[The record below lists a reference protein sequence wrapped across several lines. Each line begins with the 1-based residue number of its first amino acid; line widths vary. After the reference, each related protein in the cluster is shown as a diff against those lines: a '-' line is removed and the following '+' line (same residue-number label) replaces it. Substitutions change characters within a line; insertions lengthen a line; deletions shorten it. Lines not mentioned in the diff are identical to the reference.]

1 MQGWHTTFLGMR
13 GLPRDISDFEMKAF
27 FTFDG
32 AERDAINARRGDSHK
47 LGLALHIGF
56 LRMSGRLLGAFRVI
70 PVALWRHLG
79 NELGI
84 AAPEVAS
91 LRAMYERGRTLF
103 DHQQVA
109 CTVLGFQ
116 WMSEH
121 QRRSLVR
128 ELRDE
133 VARCADRDQLLVRAR
148 QWLYKNKLV
157 IVHERA
163 IRTLIAAALAQ
174 LEVETGT
181 AIAASVDPATLDRW
195 RASVSELRPDGQTQ
209 QSWLWAAP
217 AKHSTR
223 QISEVL
229 ERIDLLY
236 TLDVHKHLADIPDLI
251 LRRYARRLVS
261 RPPSAG
267 AKIKEPA
274 RTVEV
279 ACFLRYCLFTT
290 TDQLILMVQ
299 RRIADLWRQAAADVP
314 ATVNWAAMYKTLLG
328 ELVALS
334 AQGAVPDAELRAR
347 LEALIT
353 ETQKRKPPSR
363 ASLVREGLIDGIR
376 PVRSLLVAIAKLPW
390 QATGEHPAIEYLA
403 KLQALYLKGSRKLPV
418 EVVAPSLGMIWQVSI
433 SSPDR
438 ERAFQALEVATLFA
452 LRRAVRNGS
461 VWIEHSL
468 SFRGRARL
476 FFTDERWQAESKKHY
491 ARLSLP
497 SKAAT
502 FLKPLL
508 ARVTAGVDAVAAAA
522 RSGVLRVDDE
532 LHLSP
537 LPAEDED
544 PEVTKLRAALDH
556 RIGEVQLPEVILAV
570 DAQVRFSWIMLGR
583 EPRSTDELLMVYA
596 GIMAHGTS
604 LTAVECARM
613 IPQLSA
619 TSIRQAMRWA
629 RDERRLSQAC
639 QAVLEFMQR
648 HPIAA
653 TWGRSDLASSDMMSM
668 ETTKRVWQAR
678 LDPRRNTP
686 SIGIYSHVKDR
697 WGIFHAQPFVLNER
711 QAGVAI
717 EGVIRQEKLE
727 TSQLAVDTHGYTDF
741 AMSHARL
748 LGFDLCP
755 RLKELKQ
762 RHLFVPRGTKVPAE
776 IAAVCEANVDVALI
790 EKHWDSLVHLAASV
804 MSGHASAVAA
814 LARFG
819 SAAQGDPI
827 YEAGVQLGRLL
838 RTAFLADY
846 FVKDAFRN
854 ELRRVLNRGEAVN
867 ALKRAIYTGRISPA
881 QAKRVDEMQAVADA
895 LSLMANI
902 VMAWNTSQMQA
913 VLDRWSNRRQVIPP
927 ELIGKIAPTRLE
939 SINLRGVFRFPVDR
953 RWWTRWAGAC
963 TCAGTRVR
971 RPRRTASWCS
981 SPSSW
986 PPPACS
992 SAGCRVP
999 AGVPQRQRAGQARR
1013 AGHADAGAAGRA
1025 PALCPHHRA
1034 ARRRGGR
1041 AGAGHEQGG
1050 QRRRAAPGAGAHR
1063 RGGQHGVDAPER

>member
-1 MQGWHTTFLGMR
+1 MPHTQNSGQ
-13 GLPRDISDFEMKAF
+13 
-27 FTFDG
+27 
-32 AERDAINARRGDSHK
+32 AR
-47 LGLALHIGF
+47 
-56 LRMSGRLLGAFRVI
+56 
-70 PVALWRHLG
+70 
-79 NELGI
+79 
-84 AAPEVAS
+84 
-91 LRAMYERGRTLF
+91 
-103 DHQQVA
+103 
-109 CTVLGFQ
+109 
-116 WMSEH
+116 
-121 QRRSLVR
+121 
-128 ELRDE
+128 
-133 VARCADRDQLLVRAR
+133 
-148 QWLYKNKLV
+148 
-157 IVHERA
+157 
-163 IRTLIAAALAQ
+163 
-174 LEVETGT
+174 
-181 AIAASVDPATLDRW
+181 VDPATLDRW

-953 RWWTRWAGAC
+953 YADQILPSRPNASIT
-963 TCAGTRVR
+963 GTN
-971 RPRRTASWCS
+971 
-981 SPSSW
+981 
-986 PPPACS
+986 
-992 SAGCRVP
+992 G
-999 AGVPQRQRAGQARR
+999 
-1013 AGHADAGAAGRA
+1013 
-1025 PALCPHHRA
+1025 
-1034 ARRRGGR
+1034 
-1041 AGAGHEQGG
+1041 
-1050 QRRRAAPGAGAHR
+1050 
-1063 RGGQHGVDAPER
+1063 

>member
-491 ARLSLP
+491 ARLSFP

-953 RWWTRWAGAC
+953 YADQILPSRPNASIT
-963 TCAGTRVR
+963 GTN
-971 RPRRTASWCS
+971 
-981 SPSSW
+981 
-986 PPPACS
+986 
-992 SAGCRVP
+992 G
-999 AGVPQRQRAGQARR
+999 
-1013 AGHADAGAAGRA
+1013 
-1025 PALCPHHRA
+1025 
-1034 ARRRGGR
+1034 
-1041 AGAGHEQGG
+1041 
-1050 QRRRAAPGAGAHR
+1050 
-1063 RGGQHGVDAPER
+1063 

>member
-261 RPPSAG
+261 SPPSAG

-390 QATGEHPAIEYLA
+390 QAPGEHPAIEYLA

-653 TWGRSDLASSDMMSM
+653 TWGRSDLASSDMMTM

-953 RWWTRWAGAC
+953 YADQILPSRPNASIT
-963 TCAGTRVR
+963 GTN
-971 RPRRTASWCS
+971 
-981 SPSSW
+981 
-986 PPPACS
+986 
-992 SAGCRVP
+992 G
-999 AGVPQRQRAGQARR
+999 
-1013 AGHADAGAAGRA
+1013 
-1025 PALCPHHRA
+1025 
-1034 ARRRGGR
+1034 
-1041 AGAGHEQGG
+1041 
-1050 QRRRAAPGAGAHR
+1050 
-1063 RGGQHGVDAPER
+1063 

>member
-1 MQGWHTTFLGMR
+1 
-13 GLPRDISDFEMKAF
+13 
-27 FTFDG
+27 
-32 AERDAINARRGDSHK
+32 
-47 LGLALHIGF
+47 
-56 LRMSGRLLGAFRVI
+56 MS
-70 PVALWRHLG
+70 
-79 NELGI
+79 
-84 AAPEVAS
+84 
-91 LRAMYERGRTLF
+91 
-103 DHQQVA
+103 
-109 CTVLGFQ
+109 
-116 WMSEH
+116 
-121 QRRSLVR
+121 
-128 ELRDE
+128 
-133 VARCADRDQLLVRAR
+133 
-148 QWLYKNKLV
+148 
-157 IVHERA
+157 
-163 IRTLIAAALAQ
+163 
-174 LEVETGT
+174 
-181 AIAASVDPATLDRW
+181 
-195 RASVSELRPDGQTQ
+195 
-209 QSWLWAAP
+209 
-217 AKHSTR
+217 
-223 QISEVL
+223 
-229 ERIDLLY
+229 
-236 TLDVHKHLADIPDLI
+236 
-251 LRRYARRLVS
+251 
-261 RPPSAG
+261 
-267 AKIKEPA
+267 
-274 RTVEV
+274 
-279 ACFLRYCLFTT
+279 
-290 TDQLILMVQ
+290 
-299 RRIADLWRQAAADVP
+299 P

-953 RWWTRWAGAC
+953 YADQILPSRPNASIT
-963 TCAGTRVR
+963 GTN
-971 RPRRTASWCS
+971 
-981 SPSSW
+981 
-986 PPPACS
+986 
-992 SAGCRVP
+992 G
-999 AGVPQRQRAGQARR
+999 
-1013 AGHADAGAAGRA
+1013 
-1025 PALCPHHRA
+1025 
-1034 ARRRGGR
+1034 
-1041 AGAGHEQGG
+1041 
-1050 QRRRAAPGAGAHR
+1050 
-1063 RGGQHGVDAPER
+1063 

>member
-1 MQGWHTTFLGMR
+1 
-13 GLPRDISDFEMKAF
+13 
-27 FTFDG
+27 
-32 AERDAINARRGDSHK
+32 
-47 LGLALHIGF
+47 
-56 LRMSGRLLGAFRVI
+56 MS
-70 PVALWRHLG
+70 
-79 NELGI
+79 
-84 AAPEVAS
+84 
-91 LRAMYERGRTLF
+91 
-103 DHQQVA
+103 
-109 CTVLGFQ
+109 
-116 WMSEH
+116 
-121 QRRSLVR
+121 
-128 ELRDE
+128 
-133 VARCADRDQLLVRAR
+133 
-148 QWLYKNKLV
+148 
-157 IVHERA
+157 
-163 IRTLIAAALAQ
+163 
-174 LEVETGT
+174 
-181 AIAASVDPATLDRW
+181 AIAWNAVR
-195 RASVSELRPDGQTQ
+195 DGNG
-209 QSWLWAAP
+209 
-217 AKHSTR
+217 
-223 QISEVL
+223 I
-229 ERIDLLY
+229 
-236 TLDVHKHLADIPDLI
+236 
-251 LRRYARRLVS
+251 
-261 RPPSAG
+261 
-267 AKIKEPA
+267 
-274 RTVEV
+274 TVRHQWN
-279 ACFLRYCLFTT
+279 A
-290 TDQLILMVQ
+290 QILMVQ

-953 RWWTRWAGAC
+953 YADQILPSRPNASIT
-963 TCAGTRVR
+963 GTN
-971 RPRRTASWCS
+971 
-981 SPSSW
+981 
-986 PPPACS
+986 
-992 SAGCRVP
+992 G
-999 AGVPQRQRAGQARR
+999 
-1013 AGHADAGAAGRA
+1013 
-1025 PALCPHHRA
+1025 
-1034 ARRRGGR
+1034 
-1041 AGAGHEQGG
+1041 
-1050 QRRRAAPGAGAHR
+1050 
-1063 RGGQHGVDAPER
+1063 

>member
-1 MQGWHTTFLGMR
+1 
-13 GLPRDISDFEMKAF
+13 
-27 FTFDG
+27 
-32 AERDAINARRGDSHK
+32 
-47 LGLALHIGF
+47 
-56 LRMSGRLLGAFRVI
+56 
-70 PVALWRHLG
+70 
-79 NELGI
+79 
-84 AAPEVAS
+84 
-91 LRAMYERGRTLF
+91 
-103 DHQQVA
+103 
-109 CTVLGFQ
+109 
-116 WMSEH
+116 
-121 QRRSLVR
+121 
-128 ELRDE
+128 
-133 VARCADRDQLLVRAR
+133 
-148 QWLYKNKLV
+148 
-157 IVHERA
+157 HERA

-953 RWWTRWAGAC
+953 YADQILPSRPNASIT
-963 TCAGTRVR
+963 GTN
-971 RPRRTASWCS
+971 
-981 SPSSW
+981 
-986 PPPACS
+986 
-992 SAGCRVP
+992 G
-999 AGVPQRQRAGQARR
+999 
-1013 AGHADAGAAGRA
+1013 
-1025 PALCPHHRA
+1025 
-1034 ARRRGGR
+1034 
-1041 AGAGHEQGG
+1041 
-1050 QRRRAAPGAGAHR
+1050 
-1063 RGGQHGVDAPER
+1063 

>member
-1 MQGWHTTFLGMR
+1 
-13 GLPRDISDFEMKAF
+13 
-27 FTFDG
+27 
-32 AERDAINARRGDSHK
+32 
-47 LGLALHIGF
+47 
-56 LRMSGRLLGAFRVI
+56 
-70 PVALWRHLG
+70 
-79 NELGI
+79 
-84 AAPEVAS
+84 
-91 LRAMYERGRTLF
+91 
-103 DHQQVA
+103 
-109 CTVLGFQ
+109 
-116 WMSEH
+116 
-121 QRRSLVR
+121 
-128 ELRDE
+128 
-133 VARCADRDQLLVRAR
+133 
-148 QWLYKNKLV
+148 
-157 IVHERA
+157 
-163 IRTLIAAALAQ
+163 
-174 LEVETGT
+174 
-181 AIAASVDPATLDRW
+181 
-195 RASVSELRPDGQTQ
+195 
-209 QSWLWAAP
+209 
-217 AKHSTR
+217 
-223 QISEVL
+223 
-229 ERIDLLY
+229 
-236 TLDVHKHLADIPDLI
+236 
-251 LRRYARRLVS
+251 
-261 RPPSAG
+261 
-267 AKIKEPA
+267 
-274 RTVEV
+274 
-279 ACFLRYCLFTT
+279 
-290 TDQLILMVQ
+290 MVQ

-653 TWGRSDLASSDMMSM
+653 TWGRSDLASSDMMTM

-953 RWWTRWAGAC
+953 
-963 TCAGTRVR
+963 
-971 RPRRTASWCS
+971 
-981 SPSSW
+981 
-986 PPPACS
+986 
-992 SAGCRVP
+992 
-999 AGVPQRQRAGQARR
+999 
-1013 AGHADAGAAGRA
+1013 
-1025 PALCPHHRA
+1025 
-1034 ARRRGGR
+1034 
-1041 AGAGHEQGG
+1041 
-1050 QRRRAAPGAGAHR
+1050 
-1063 RGGQHGVDAPER
+1063 

>member
-1 MQGWHTTFLGMR
+1 
-13 GLPRDISDFEMKAF
+13 
-27 FTFDG
+27 
-32 AERDAINARRGDSHK
+32 
-47 LGLALHIGF
+47 
-56 LRMSGRLLGAFRVI
+56 
-70 PVALWRHLG
+70 
-79 NELGI
+79 
-84 AAPEVAS
+84 
-91 LRAMYERGRTLF
+91 
-103 DHQQVA
+103 
-109 CTVLGFQ
+109 
-116 WMSEH
+116 
-121 QRRSLVR
+121 
-128 ELRDE
+128 
-133 VARCADRDQLLVRAR
+133 
-148 QWLYKNKLV
+148 
-157 IVHERA
+157 
-163 IRTLIAAALAQ
+163 
-174 LEVETGT
+174 
-181 AIAASVDPATLDRW
+181 
-195 RASVSELRPDGQTQ
+195 
-209 QSWLWAAP
+209 
-217 AKHSTR
+217 
-223 QISEVL
+223 
-229 ERIDLLY
+229 
-236 TLDVHKHLADIPDLI
+236 
-251 LRRYARRLVS
+251 RRYARRLVS

-913 VLDRWSNRRQVIPP
+913 VLDRWSNRRQVIP
-927 ELIGKIAPTRLE
+927 
-939 SINLRGVFRFPVDR
+939 
-953 RWWTRWAGAC
+953 
-963 TCAGTRVR
+963 
-971 RPRRTASWCS
+971 
-981 SPSSW
+981 
-986 PPPACS
+986 
-992 SAGCRVP
+992 
-999 AGVPQRQRAGQARR
+999 
-1013 AGHADAGAAGRA
+1013 
-1025 PALCPHHRA
+1025 
-1034 ARRRGGR
+1034 
-1041 AGAGHEQGG
+1041 
-1050 QRRRAAPGAGAHR
+1050 
-1063 RGGQHGVDAPER
+1063 

>member
-1 MQGWHTTFLGMR
+1 MGFTMRGWHSTFLGMR
-13 GLPRDISDFEMKAF
+13 ELPRDIGDFEMKVF
-27 FTFDG
+27 FTFDD
-32 AERDAINARRGDSHK
+32 AERGAINARRGDAHK

-56 LRMSGRLLGAFRVI
+56 LRMSGRLLYALRVV
-70 PVALWRHLG
+70 PVALWRHLSE
-79 NELGI
+79 ELGI
-84 AAPEVAS
+84 ASPDVAS
-91 LRAMYERGRTLF
+91 LRTLYGREKTLF
-103 DHQQVA
+103 EHQQVA
-109 CTVLGFQ
+109 CTVLGFR
-116 WMSEH
+116 WMTEH

-133 VARCADRDQLLVRAR
+133 VARSADRDQLLVRAR

-163 IRTLIAAALAQ
+163 IRTLIASALSQ

-181 AIAASVDPATLDRW
+181 AISASIDPAILARW
-195 RASVSELRPDGQTQ
+195 RTAVAQMRPDGQTQ

-217 AKHSTR
+217 AKHSPR
-223 QISEVL
+223 QIGEVL

-236 TLDVHKHLADIPDLI
+236 ELDVHKHLADIPDLI

-299 RRIADLWRQAAADVP
+299 RRIADLWRQASAQVP
-314 ATVNWAAMYKTLLG
+314 AAINWAAMYKTLLQ
-328 ELVALS
+328 ELEALTGK
-334 AQGAVPDAELRAR
+334 GAVPDAELRER
-347 LEALIT
+347 LHALVIAN
-353 ETQKRKPPSR
+353 QIRKPPSR

-390 QATGEHPAIEYLA
+390 QATGEHPAVEFLA
-403 KLQALYLKGSRKLPV
+403 TLQAFYRKGTRTLPT
-418 EVVAPSLGMIWQVSI
+418 EMVAPGLGRVWQAAI

-438 ERAFQALEVATLFA
+438 ERAFQALEVATLLA

-461 VWIEHSL
+461 VWIGHSL

-476 FFTDERWQAESKKHY
+476 FFTDERWKAESKRHY

-497 SKAAT
+497 GKATA

-508 ARVTAGVDAVAAAA
+508 AKVSAGVDAVAEAA
-522 RSGVLRVDDE
+522 RSGRLRVDDE
-532 LHLSP
+532 LHLSA

-544 PEVTKLRAALDH
+544 PQVTKLRAALDH

-583 EPRSTDELLMVYA
+583 EPRTTDELLMVYA
-596 GIMAHGTS
+596 GILAHGTS
-604 LTAVECARM
+604 LSAVECARM

-619 TSIRQAMRWA
+619 PSIRQAMRWA

-639 QAVLEFMQR
+639 QAVLAFMQR
-648 HPIAA
+648 HPIAT

-686 SIGIYSHVKDR
+686 SIGIYSHVRDR

-741 AMSHARL
+741 AMALARL

-762 RHLFVPRGTKVPAE
+762 RHLFVPRGTRAPAAV
-776 IAAVCEANVDVALI
+776 AAVCEASVDIGLI
-790 EKHWDSLVHLAASV
+790 ETHWDSLVHLTASV

-827 YEAGVQLGRLL
+827 YDAGVQLGRLL
-838 RTAFLADY
+838 RSAFLADY
-846 FVKDAFRN
+846 FVKDSFRN

-895 LSLMANI
+895 LSLLANI
-902 VMAWNTSQMQA
+902 VMAWNTSQMQT

-953 RWWTRWAGAC
+953 YADQILPSRPKGPRT
-963 TCAGTRVR
+963 GT
-971 RPRRTASWCS
+971 
-981 SPSSW
+981 
-986 PPPACS
+986 
-992 SAGCRVP
+992 
-999 AGVPQRQRAGQARR
+999 
-1013 AGHADAGAAGRA
+1013 
-1025 PALCPHHRA
+1025 
-1034 ARRRGGR
+1034 GG
-1041 AGAGHEQGG
+1041 
-1050 QRRRAAPGAGAHR
+1050 
-1063 RGGQHGVDAPER
+1063 

>member
-1 MQGWHTTFLGMR
+1 MLSSV
-13 GLPRDISDFEMKAF
+13 LPVHHHR
-27 FTFDG
+27 
-32 AERDAINARRGDSHK
+32 
-47 LGLALHIGF
+47 
-56 LRMSGRLLGAFRVI
+56 
-70 PVALWRHLG
+70 PVDPYG
-79 NELGI
+79 
-84 AAPEVAS
+84 AAPDRRSVAS
-91 LRAMYERGRTLF
+91 G
-103 DHQQVA
+103 
-109 CTVLGFQ
+109 C
-116 WMSEH
+116 
-121 QRRSLVR
+121 RR
-128 ELRDE
+128 
-133 VARCADRDQLLVRAR
+133 C
-148 QWLYKNKLV
+148 
-157 IVHERA
+157 
-163 IRTLIAAALAQ
+163 
-174 LEVETGT
+174 
-181 AIAASVDPATLDRW
+181 P
-195 RASVSELRPDGQTQ
+195 
-209 QSWLWAAP
+209 
-217 AKHSTR
+217 
-223 QISEVL
+223 
-229 ERIDLLY
+229 
-236 TLDVHKHLADIPDLI
+236 
-251 LRRYARRLVS
+251 
-261 RPPSAG
+261 
-267 AKIKEPA
+267 
-274 RTVEV
+274 
-279 ACFLRYCLFTT
+279 
-290 TDQLILMVQ
+290 
-299 RRIADLWRQAAADVP
+299 P

-953 RWWTRWAGAC
+953 YADQILPSRPNASIT
-963 TCAGTRVR
+963 GTN
-971 RPRRTASWCS
+971 
-981 SPSSW
+981 
-986 PPPACS
+986 
-992 SAGCRVP
+992 G
-999 AGVPQRQRAGQARR
+999 
-1013 AGHADAGAAGRA
+1013 
-1025 PALCPHHRA
+1025 
-1034 ARRRGGR
+1034 
-1041 AGAGHEQGG
+1041 
-1050 QRRRAAPGAGAHR
+1050 
-1063 RGGQHGVDAPER
+1063 

>member
-403 KLQALYLKGSRKLPV
+403 KLQALYLKGSRKL
-418 EVVAPSLGMIWQVSI
+418 
-433 SSPDR
+433 
-438 ERAFQALEVATLFA
+438 
-452 LRRAVRNGS
+452 
-461 VWIEHSL
+461 
-468 SFRGRARL
+468 
-476 FFTDERWQAESKKHY
+476 
-491 ARLSLP
+491 
-497 SKAAT
+497 
-502 FLKPLL
+502 
-508 ARVTAGVDAVAAAA
+508 
-522 RSGVLRVDDE
+522 
-532 LHLSP
+532 
-537 LPAEDED
+537 
-544 PEVTKLRAALDH
+544 
-556 RIGEVQLPEVILAV
+556 
-570 DAQVRFSWIMLGR
+570 
-583 EPRSTDELLMVYA
+583 
-596 GIMAHGTS
+596 
-604 LTAVECARM
+604 
-613 IPQLSA
+613 
-619 TSIRQAMRWA
+619 
-629 RDERRLSQAC
+629 
-639 QAVLEFMQR
+639 
-648 HPIAA
+648 
-653 TWGRSDLASSDMMSM
+653 
-668 ETTKRVWQAR
+668 
-678 LDPRRNTP
+678 
-686 SIGIYSHVKDR
+686 
-697 WGIFHAQPFVLNER
+697 
-711 QAGVAI
+711 
-717 EGVIRQEKLE
+717 
-727 TSQLAVDTHGYTDF
+727 
-741 AMSHARL
+741 
-748 LGFDLCP
+748 
-755 RLKELKQ
+755 
-762 RHLFVPRGTKVPAE
+762 
-776 IAAVCEANVDVALI
+776 
-790 EKHWDSLVHLAASV
+790 
-804 MSGHASAVAA
+804 
-814 LARFG
+814 
-819 SAAQGDPI
+819 
-827 YEAGVQLGRLL
+827 
-838 RTAFLADY
+838 
-846 FVKDAFRN
+846 
-854 ELRRVLNRGEAVN
+854 LNRGEAVN

-953 RWWTRWAGAC
+953 YADQILPSRPNASIT
-963 TCAGTRVR
+963 GTN
-971 RPRRTASWCS
+971 
-981 SPSSW
+981 
-986 PPPACS
+986 
-992 SAGCRVP
+992 G
-999 AGVPQRQRAGQARR
+999 
-1013 AGHADAGAAGRA
+1013 
-1025 PALCPHHRA
+1025 
-1034 ARRRGGR
+1034 
-1041 AGAGHEQGG
+1041 
-1050 QRRRAAPGAGAHR
+1050 
-1063 RGGQHGVDAPER
+1063 

>member
-1 MQGWHTTFLGMR
+1 
-13 GLPRDISDFEMKAF
+13 
-27 FTFDG
+27 
-32 AERDAINARRGDSHK
+32 
-47 LGLALHIGF
+47 
-56 LRMSGRLLGAFRVI
+56 
-70 PVALWRHLG
+70 
-79 NELGI
+79 
-84 AAPEVAS
+84 
-91 LRAMYERGRTLF
+91 
-103 DHQQVA
+103 
-109 CTVLGFQ
+109 
-116 WMSEH
+116 
-121 QRRSLVR
+121 
-128 ELRDE
+128 
-133 VARCADRDQLLVRAR
+133 
-148 QWLYKNKLV
+148 
-157 IVHERA
+157 
-163 IRTLIAAALAQ
+163 
-174 LEVETGT
+174 
-181 AIAASVDPATLDRW
+181 
-195 RASVSELRPDGQTQ
+195 
-209 QSWLWAAP
+209 
-217 AKHSTR
+217 
-223 QISEVL
+223 
-229 ERIDLLY
+229 
-236 TLDVHKHLADIPDLI
+236 LDVHKHLADIPDLI

-953 RWWTRWAGAC
+953 YADQILPSRPNASIT
-963 TCAGTRVR
+963 GTN
-971 RPRRTASWCS
+971 
-981 SPSSW
+981 
-986 PPPACS
+986 
-992 SAGCRVP
+992 G
-999 AGVPQRQRAGQARR
+999 
-1013 AGHADAGAAGRA
+1013 
-1025 PALCPHHRA
+1025 
-1034 ARRRGGR
+1034 
-1041 AGAGHEQGG
+1041 
-1050 QRRRAAPGAGAHR
+1050 
-1063 RGGQHGVDAPER
+1063 

>member
-1 MQGWHTTFLGMR
+1 
-13 GLPRDISDFEMKAF
+13 
-27 FTFDG
+27 
-32 AERDAINARRGDSHK
+32 
-47 LGLALHIGF
+47 
-56 LRMSGRLLGAFRVI
+56 
-70 PVALWRHLG
+70 
-79 NELGI
+79 
-84 AAPEVAS
+84 
-91 LRAMYERGRTLF
+91 
-103 DHQQVA
+103 
-109 CTVLGFQ
+109 
-116 WMSEH
+116 
-121 QRRSLVR
+121 
-128 ELRDE
+128 
-133 VARCADRDQLLVRAR
+133 
-148 QWLYKNKLV
+148 
-157 IVHERA
+157 
-163 IRTLIAAALAQ
+163 
-174 LEVETGT
+174 
-181 AIAASVDPATLDRW
+181 
-195 RASVSELRPDGQTQ
+195 
-209 QSWLWAAP
+209 
-217 AKHSTR
+217 
-223 QISEVL
+223 
-229 ERIDLLY
+229 
-236 TLDVHKHLADIPDLI
+236 
-251 LRRYARRLVS
+251 
-261 RPPSAG
+261 
-267 AKIKEPA
+267 
-274 RTVEV
+274 
-279 ACFLRYCLFTT
+279 
-290 TDQLILMVQ
+290 MVQ

-653 TWGRSDLASSDMMSM
+653 TWGRSDLASSDMMTM

-927 ELIGKIAPTRLE
+927 ELIEKIAPTRLE

-953 RWWTRWAGAC
+953 YADQILPSRPNASIT
-963 TCAGTRVR
+963 GTN
-971 RPRRTASWCS
+971 
-981 SPSSW
+981 
-986 PPPACS
+986 
-992 SAGCRVP
+992 G
-999 AGVPQRQRAGQARR
+999 
-1013 AGHADAGAAGRA
+1013 
-1025 PALCPHHRA
+1025 
-1034 ARRRGGR
+1034 
-1041 AGAGHEQGG
+1041 
-1050 QRRRAAPGAGAHR
+1050 
-1063 RGGQHGVDAPER
+1063 

>member
-1 MQGWHTTFLGMR
+1 LAPCSLSRCWRADPPSAGHRRPPFSVPPHPCAPPSSG
-13 GLPRDISDFEMKAF
+13 AF
-27 FTFDG
+27 F
-32 AERDAINARRGDSHK
+32 ARV
-47 LGLALHIGF
+47 LAAKK
-56 LRMSGRLLGAFRVI
+56 SSAKW
-70 PVALWRHLG
+70 AL
-79 NELGI
+79 
-84 AAPEVAS
+84 
-91 LRAMYERGRTLF
+91 
-103 DHQQVA
+103 
-109 CTVLGFQ
+109 
-116 WMSEH
+116 
-121 QRRSLVR
+121 
-128 ELRDE
+128 
-133 VARCADRDQLLVRAR
+133 
-148 QWLYKNKLV
+148 
-157 IVHERA
+157 
-163 IRTLIAAALAQ
+163 LAQ

-953 RWWTRWAGAC
+953 YADQILPSRPNASIT
-963 TCAGTRVR
+963 GTN
-971 RPRRTASWCS
+971 
-981 SPSSW
+981 
-986 PPPACS
+986 
-992 SAGCRVP
+992 G
-999 AGVPQRQRAGQARR
+999 
-1013 AGHADAGAAGRA
+1013 
-1025 PALCPHHRA
+1025 
-1034 ARRRGGR
+1034 
-1041 AGAGHEQGG
+1041 
-1050 QRRRAAPGAGAHR
+1050 
-1063 RGGQHGVDAPER
+1063 

>member
-1 MQGWHTTFLGMR
+1 M
-13 GLPRDISDFEMKAF
+13 
-27 FTFDG
+27 
-32 AERDAINARRGDSHK
+32 
-47 LGLALHIGF
+47 
-56 LRMSGRLLGAFRVI
+56 
-70 PVALWRHLG
+70 
-79 NELGI
+79 
-84 AAPEVAS
+84 
-91 LRAMYERGRTLF
+91 
-103 DHQQVA
+103 
-109 CTVLGFQ
+109 
-116 WMSEH
+116 
-121 QRRSLVR
+121 
-128 ELRDE
+128 
-133 VARCADRDQLLVRAR
+133 
-148 QWLYKNKLV
+148 
-157 IVHERA
+157 
-163 IRTLIAAALAQ
+163 
-174 LEVETGT
+174 
-181 AIAASVDPATLDRW
+181 
-195 RASVSELRPDGQTQ
+195 
-209 QSWLWAAP
+209 
-217 AKHSTR
+217 
-223 QISEVL
+223 
-229 ERIDLLY
+229 
-236 TLDVHKHLADIPDLI
+236 
-251 LRRYARRLVS
+251 
-261 RPPSAG
+261 
-267 AKIKEPA
+267 
-274 RTVEV
+274 EV

-927 ELIGKIAPTRLE
+927 EL
-939 SINLRGVFRFPVDR
+939 
-953 RWWTRWAGAC
+953 
-963 TCAGTRVR
+963 
-971 RPRRTASWCS
+971 
-981 SPSSW
+981 
-986 PPPACS
+986 
-992 SAGCRVP
+992 
-999 AGVPQRQRAGQARR
+999 
-1013 AGHADAGAAGRA
+1013 
-1025 PALCPHHRA
+1025 
-1034 ARRRGGR
+1034 
-1041 AGAGHEQGG
+1041 
-1050 QRRRAAPGAGAHR
+1050 
-1063 RGGQHGVDAPER
+1063 

>member
-1 MQGWHTTFLGMR
+1 
-13 GLPRDISDFEMKAF
+13 
-27 FTFDG
+27 
-32 AERDAINARRGDSHK
+32 
-47 LGLALHIGF
+47 
-56 LRMSGRLLGAFRVI
+56 
-70 PVALWRHLG
+70 
-79 NELGI
+79 
-84 AAPEVAS
+84 
-91 LRAMYERGRTLF
+91 
-103 DHQQVA
+103 
-109 CTVLGFQ
+109 
-116 WMSEH
+116 
-121 QRRSLVR
+121 
-128 ELRDE
+128 
-133 VARCADRDQLLVRAR
+133 
-148 QWLYKNKLV
+148 
-157 IVHERA
+157 
-163 IRTLIAAALAQ
+163 
-174 LEVETGT
+174 GT

-953 RWWTRWAGAC
+953 YADQILPSRPNASIT
-963 TCAGTRVR
+963 GTN
-971 RPRRTASWCS
+971 
-981 SPSSW
+981 
-986 PPPACS
+986 
-992 SAGCRVP
+992 G
-999 AGVPQRQRAGQARR
+999 
-1013 AGHADAGAAGRA
+1013 
-1025 PALCPHHRA
+1025 
-1034 ARRRGGR
+1034 
-1041 AGAGHEQGG
+1041 
-1050 QRRRAAPGAGAHR
+1050 
-1063 RGGQHGVDAPER
+1063 

>member
-1 MQGWHTTFLGMR
+1 
-13 GLPRDISDFEMKAF
+13 
-27 FTFDG
+27 
-32 AERDAINARRGDSHK
+32 
-47 LGLALHIGF
+47 
-56 LRMSGRLLGAFRVI
+56 
-70 PVALWRHLG
+70 
-79 NELGI
+79 
-84 AAPEVAS
+84 
-91 LRAMYERGRTLF
+91 
-103 DHQQVA
+103 
-109 CTVLGFQ
+109 
-116 WMSEH
+116 
-121 QRRSLVR
+121 
-128 ELRDE
+128 
-133 VARCADRDQLLVRAR
+133 
-148 QWLYKNKLV
+148 
-157 IVHERA
+157 
-163 IRTLIAAALAQ
+163 
-174 LEVETGT
+174 
-181 AIAASVDPATLDRW
+181 
-195 RASVSELRPDGQTQ
+195 
-209 QSWLWAAP
+209 
-217 AKHSTR
+217 
-223 QISEVL
+223 
-229 ERIDLLY
+229 
-236 TLDVHKHLADIPDLI
+236 HKHLADIPDLI

-939 SINLRGVFRFPVDR
+939 SINLRGVFRFPV
-953 RWWTRWAGAC
+953 
-963 TCAGTRVR
+963 
-971 RPRRTASWCS
+971 
-981 SPSSW
+981 
-986 PPPACS
+986 
-992 SAGCRVP
+992 
-999 AGVPQRQRAGQARR
+999 
-1013 AGHADAGAAGRA
+1013 
-1025 PALCPHHRA
+1025 
-1034 ARRRGGR
+1034 
-1041 AGAGHEQGG
+1041 
-1050 QRRRAAPGAGAHR
+1050 
-1063 RGGQHGVDAPER
+1063 

>member
-27 FTFDG
+27 FTLDG

-390 QATGEHPAIEYLA
+390 QATGEHPQAALGELGLLRLA
-403 KLQALYLKGSRKLPV
+403 LQRALLLTAFGQAALGLDHT
-418 EVVAPSLGMIWQVSI
+418 VAQLGVALLAVGQLHVQFFKTRLRGDAALLQVAQLRLDLGQIGANLLAARPGLLGQLRQSQGLNLQLV
-433 SSPDR
+433 
-438 ERAFQALEVATLFA
+438 RAALGLAGLAARGHQA
-452 LRRAVRNGS
+452 LRRVG
-461 VWIEHSL
+461 V
-468 SFRGRARL
+468 
-476 FFTDERWQAESKKHY
+476 QA
-491 ARLSLP
+491 
-497 SKAAT
+497 
-502 FLKPLL
+502 
-508 ARVTAGVDAVAAAA
+508 
-522 RSGVLRVDDE
+522 
-532 LHLSP
+532 
-537 LPAEDED
+537 
-544 PEVTKLRAALDH
+544 
-556 RIGEVQLPEVILAV
+556 
-570 DAQVRFSWIMLGR
+570 LG
-583 EPRSTDELLMVYA
+583 T
-596 GIMAHGTS
+596 H
-604 LTAVECARM
+604 
-613 IPQLSA
+613 Q
-619 TSIRQAMRWA
+619 
-629 RDERRLSQAC
+629 RR
-639 QAVLEFMQR
+639 
-648 HPIAA
+648 
-653 TWGRSDLASSDMMSM
+653 
-668 ETTKRVWQAR
+668 
-678 LDPRRNTP
+678 
-686 SIGIYSHVKDR
+686 
-697 WGIFHAQPFVLNER
+697 
-711 QAGVAI
+711 
-717 EGVIRQEKLE
+717 
-727 TSQLAVDTHGYTDF
+727 
-741 AMSHARL
+741 ARL
-748 LGFDLCP
+748 LGDQCL
-755 RLKELKQ
+755 
-762 RHLFVPRGTKVPAE
+762 GT
-776 IAAVCEANVDVALI
+776 
-790 EKHWDSLVHLAASV
+790 
-804 MSGHASAVAA
+804 
-814 LARFG
+814 
-819 SAAQGDPI
+819 
-827 YEAGVQLGRLL
+827 QLLMDRKFN
-838 RTAFLADY
+838 RMRPSMA
-846 FVKDAFRN
+846 
-854 ELRRVLNRGEAVN
+854 RVLGLETR
-867 ALKRAIYTGRISPA
+867 S
-881 QAKRVDEMQAVADA
+881 AKE
-895 LSLMANI
+895 
-902 VMAWNTSQMQA
+902 
-913 VLDRWSNRRQVIPP
+913 
-927 ELIGKIAPTRLE
+927 G
-939 SINLRGVFRFPVDR
+939 
-953 RWWTRWAGAC
+953 
-963 TCAGTRVR
+963 
-971 RPRRTASWCS
+971 
-981 SPSSW
+981 
-986 PPPACS
+986 
-992 SAGCRVP
+992 
-999 AGVPQRQRAGQARR
+999 
-1013 AGHADAGAAGRA
+1013 
-1025 PALCPHHRA
+1025 
-1034 ARRRGGR
+1034 
-1041 AGAGHEQGG
+1041 
-1050 QRRRAAPGAGAHR
+1050 
-1063 RGGQHGVDAPER
+1063 